1 MIIGIVP
8 SVIEKYKN
16 QLDFNIEE
24 KLIVFLKKSIPK
36 IKIKNLD

>member
-24 KLIVFLKKSIPK
+24 KLIIFLKKYFQ
-36 IKIKNLD
+36 NLN